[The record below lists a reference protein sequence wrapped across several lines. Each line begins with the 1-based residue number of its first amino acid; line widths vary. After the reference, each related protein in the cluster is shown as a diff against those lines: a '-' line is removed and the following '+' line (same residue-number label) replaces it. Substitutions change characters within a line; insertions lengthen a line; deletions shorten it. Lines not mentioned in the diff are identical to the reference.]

1 MDLRRSSARWRPVT
15 NLLAGNALSAY
26 GKFALWPGR
35 QAGMQGVDD
44 FRFTRC
50 QREQAVTPPGADR
63 AAQFLEGKGCFHCAP
78 PWESMSRNEPAVP
91 GVHLRAYGMPN
102 HLIDLKMRR
111 FKVLR
116 KPLKVFH
123 KPTRPKRRKAPKY
136 RLISA
141 ATARAPR
148 MVRACTAEDGA

>member
-1 MDLRRSSARWRPVT
+1 MDLHRSSARRR
-15 NLLAGNALSAY
+15 LATRLKGNSLSACR
-26 GKFALWPGR
+26 KFAQWPGR

-50 QREQAVTPPGADR
+50 QREQAVTPPGTNR

-78 PWESMSRNEPAVP
+78 PWESMPRNEPAVP

-111 FKVLR
+111 FKALR

-123 KPTRPKRRKAPKY
+123 KPTRPKLRKAPKY